1 MYSKTHGTHG
11 VPACRFVA
19 RIVMLSYGL
28 TATPVWAQSS
38 TDKTSSAQTSL
49 SPQKEKKTELASQ
62 SQSFVIVN
70 GTRQPAEEY
79 FAHTN

>member
-19 RIVMLSYGL
+19 RIVILSYGL

-38 TDKTSSAQTSL
+38 TDKKSPAQATACRQL
-49 SPQKEKKTELASQ
+49 SPES
-62 SQSFVIVN
+62 
-70 GTRQPAEEY
+70 GT
-79 FAHTN
+79 